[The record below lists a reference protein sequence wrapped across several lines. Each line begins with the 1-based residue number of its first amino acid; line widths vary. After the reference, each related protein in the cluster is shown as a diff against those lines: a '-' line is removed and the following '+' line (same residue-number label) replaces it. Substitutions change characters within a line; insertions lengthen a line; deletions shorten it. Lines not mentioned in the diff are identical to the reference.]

1 MRRWPAFLLLV
12 LSMAF
17 FLAGCWSR
25 YEIENLALVM
35 AMALDAA
42 PEDKVCLSVSIII
55 PRTVAGGPSMGGG
68 GGGQPSKTGEIVC
81 AVDTDFAQAARRL
94 EALVPRRILWAQN
107 QAIIIRE
114 ELASRGLE
122 SLDYFTRGRQM
133 RPTTPVLMARGEAR
147 KMLETSPGIELNPG
161 NILGGILRN
170 RTSFKVELKDLMAMW
185 QCPGDNP
192 VLPQVVRVPTPKE
205 KSQEVKAKE
214 GKGKKALLPRKRWR

>member
-1 MRRWPAFLLLV
+1 V
-12 LSMAF
+12 LE
-17 FLAGCWSR
+17 R
-25 YEIENLALVM
+25 VHHHPQ
-35 AMALDAA
+35 D
-42 PEDKVCLSVSIII
+42 
-55 PRTVAGGPSMGGG
+55 GGGKPLHGGG
-68 GGGQPSKTGEIVC
+68 GSGGQPSKTGEIVC

-107 QAIIIRE
+107 QAIIIGE

-147 KMLETSPGIELNPG
+147 KMLETPPGIELNPG
-161 NILGGILRN
+161 SILGGILRN

-214 GKGKKALLPRKRWR
+214 GKGEGEEGPSPPEAVAVRRAGVFRKGRLVG